1 MTKGTW
7 LVVMVCA
14 LAARG
19 ADFFVA
25 TNGSDSAAGSAA
37 QPFRSIQKA
46 LDAVA
51 AAGGTV
57 LVAAGVYHEELT
69 INSRQRVTLKAAQQ
83 QAAIIDG
90 AEHVQGWRLLDEGKN
105 VWGVEFG
112 PAAPYNNDH
121 DRWDMPPRSEQVF
134 VNGRRCTPVKETT
147 APDAMPEFSFSAT
160 LTEPARYVLKLPRG
174 VIPSTALTEIT
185 TLTSLLKARADG
197 LVVDGFAFRRARNTY
212 QKAAVTLH
220 GEGIEFLNNLIEY
233 SSAGSG
239 LAIQTKRARVHDNI
253 LRHNGQFGFSMG
265 GSGNVVENNLV
276 DGNDL
281 AGYKEWGTGGTKIVG
296 SDNIV
301 RRNRFIG
308 NLGGVAIWLDCGP
321 TGNRIES
328 NFLSGN
334 YGEGIRAEI
343 SFHSLIAFNIIED
356 TRECVPVMFGK
367 VQRPHCI
374 GISVQ
379 NSAEICVVN
388 NLLKDNRGAA
398 ISLATY
404 NRKAADLAQW
414 QHHDERQMQ
423 WLRESRALG
432 LVCAYSNQFFNNVV
446 LQTTPEAAGPC
457 VSIMGMLNEPKPHCY
472 GNQFDYNF
480 YWNSV
485 THAPKVQM
493 RNRAEVPDGKSE
505 WQTRHGMD
513 QHARGGFTAAAYAQ
527 PVFGAEPPYKP
538 TAYFAGL
545 AAGRGLQDLAW
556 RVESDYL
563 GHPLNNVRPP
573 LMGPIQPEK

>member
-1 MTKGTW
+1 
-7 LVVMVCA
+7 
-14 LAARG
+14 
-19 ADFFVA
+19 
-25 TNGSDSAAGSAA
+25 
-37 QPFRSIQKA
+37 
-46 LDAVA
+46 
-51 AAGGTV
+51 
-57 LVAAGVYHEELT
+57 
-69 INSRQRVTLKAAQQ
+69 
-83 QAAIIDG
+83 
-90 AEHVQGWRLLDEGKN
+90 
-105 VWGVEFG
+105 
-112 PAAPYNNDH
+112 
-121 DRWDMPPRSEQVF
+121 
-134 VNGRRCTPVKETT
+134 
-147 APDAMPEFSFSAT
+147 MPEFSFSAT
-160 LTEPARYVLKLPRG
+160 LAEPAHYMLKLPRG
-174 VIPSTALTEIT
+174 VNPNTALTEIT
-185 TLTSLLKARADG
+185 TLTSLLNARTDD
-197 LVVDGFAFRRARNTY
+197 LVVDGFVFRRARNTY

-220 GEGIEFLNNLIEY
+220 GDGIEFRNNLIEY

-239 LAIQTKRARVHDNI
+239 LAIQTKRARIHDNI

-276 DGNDL
+276 EGNDL

-308 NLGGVAIWLDCGP
+308 NLGGVAIWLDSGP

-328 NFLSGN
+328 NFVSGN

-343 SFHSLIAFNIIED
+343 SFHSLIACNIVED

-379 NSAEICVVN
+379 NSAETCVVN
-388 NLLKDNRGAA
+388 NLLKDNRGVAL
-398 ISLATY
+398 SLATY
-404 NRKAADLAQW
+404 NREASSLPQW
-414 QHHDERQMQ
+414 QRHDERQIQ

-432 LVCAYSNQFFNNVV
+432 YVCAYSNQFFNNVV
-446 LQTTPEAAGPC
+446 LQTTPAAAGPC
-457 VSIMGMLNEPKPHCY
+457 VNIMGMLNEPKPHSY

-513 QHARGGFTAAAYAQ
+513 LHALGGFAAAAYVQ
-527 PVFGAEPPYKP
+527 PVCGAEPPYKP

-545 AAGRGLQDLAW
+545 AAGRSLQDLPW
-556 RVESDYL
+556 HVESDYL
-563 GHPLNNVRPP
+563 GHALNAARAP
-573 LMGPIQPEK
+573 LMGAIQLEK